1 LRDKLLVWAA
11 ERPERDAFQAGDGV
25 ELATIPRPVAGHED
39 LARVEM
45 LIPPFGS
52 RAVLEALPEM
62 TSLRLVQTLESGV
75 DWLLPSVPDHVTL
88 CNSKGAH
95 DAAVAEWI
103 VAVVLAMQ
111 RRLLD
116 HLHAQRERTW
126 RDVVVG
132 REWQPPYSGDLE
144 GAEVLIVGYGSI
156 GEATEKRL
164 KPFGVAVSRVARR
177 ERPGVHPVS
186 DLDRL
191 IPGADIVILMLP
203 LAPSTAGLIDAGLM
217 SKMKPGTLLV
227 NAGRGGV
234 VDQSALL
241 ELLREGRLRAALDVT
256 DPEPLP
262 PDNPLW
268 AAPNLLLTPHIAGDT
283 PRRFRRSWRLAAEQ
297 AARLRDG
304 RLLENV
310 VLRGE
315 CRRSY

>member
-1 LRDKLLVWAA
+1 LTDKLLVWAS
-11 ERPERDAFQAGDGV
+11 ERPERDSFQVGDGI
-25 ELATIPRPVAGHED
+25 ELATIPRPIAAHAD
-39 LARVEM
+39 LTRVGM

-52 RAVLEALPEM
+52 RAVLEALPAM

-75 DWLLPSVPDHVTL
+75 DWLLPAVPDHVTL

-111 RRLLD
+111 RRLPD

-126 RDVVVG
+126 RDIVAG
-132 REWQPPYSGDLE
+132 DEWQPPYSGDLE
-144 GAEVLIVGYGSI
+144 DSAILIVGYGSI

-164 KPFGVAVSRVARR
+164 KPFEVAVSRVARR
-177 ERPGVHPVS
+177 RRSGVHPVS

-191 IPGADIVILMLP
+191 IPSADIVILLLP
-203 LAPSTAGLIDAGLM
+203 LTPSTMGLIDADLM
-217 SKMKPGTLLV
+217 GKMKPGALLV

-234 VDQSALL
+234 VDQDALL
-241 ELLREGRLRAALDVT
+241 DLLREGRLRAALDVT

-262 PDNPLW
+262 SHDPLW
-268 AAPNLLLTPHIAGDT
+268 TAPNILLTPHMAGDT

-297 AARLRDG
+297 AERLRNG
-304 RLLENV
+304 HPLANV
-310 VLRGE
+310 VS
-315 CRRSY
+315 RS